1 MDAPVDLFYLFRSA
15 LVTVCSI
22 YALLQIGSTLRRLD
36 LYLTPTRR
44 DRAMVRG
51 YILVHLLRLR
61 VQRFAFDLVE
71 ILILLGALVYIV
83 WLHYAWPG
91 SPRG

>member
-1 MDAPVDLFYLFRSA
+1 MDLPFDLFYLFRAA

-22 YALLQIGSTLRRLD
+22 YTLLQIGSTLRRLN

-61 VQRFAFDLVE
+61 VQRFAFDLAE
-71 ILILLGALVYIV
+71 ILILLGALVYLV
-83 WLHYAWPG
+83 WLHFAWPA